1 MGKKQQSSSSKKAKE
16 KERLTVSTFEDEQ
29 SGDTLCDLSYPYAFV
44 HQMTGLE
51 IRAKKVTITD
61 SEGVESAGL
70 DLVEEYK
77 LVEQDMTKEGFE
89 SWLSSH
95 LRLVADTCLQQRIGA
110 FK

>member
-1 MGKKQQSSSSKKAKE
+1 M
-16 KERLTVSTFEDEQ
+16 TV
-29 SGDTLCDLSYPYAFV
+29 
-44 HQMTGLE
+44 
-51 IRAKKVTITD
+51 TD